1 MYERVTPL
9 CSFCRNRI
17 TVPKIVAENIGLQ
30 VKQICYGFE
39 QKLLLL
45 TETHNILQSFSVK
58 FLLENPAITVSMTE
72 ICTITNFCFCPIT
85 VMVISALTETE
96 LSERN

>member
-1 MYERVTPL
+1 MWQKL
-9 CSFCRNRI
+9 CF
-17 TVPKIVAENIGLQ
+17 TGKE
-30 VKQICYGFE
+30 ICSCFE

-72 ICTITNFCFCPIT
+72 ISTITNFCFCPIT
-85 VMVISALTETE
+85 AMVISALTDTEQKETD
-96 LSERN
+96 RNTT